1 MGILSMLLPIITNF
15 DSINYLHI
23 NKSIMPT
30 PSSPG
35 FDQTAM
41 LFGGARYLSV
51 DTAKLPNNNFTLSF
65 RVRGGSGTAFFYGY
79 PSFNSYQDTS
89 ISIFMEGGVRLR
101 LGNVAD
107 GGEVFIPFASTAADQ
122 VHYIGLTF
130 KENMGTGE
138 TLLGIFIDGK
148 MTYKTFTLISAMDK
162 KPMTIGGELYLA
174 TAPPRGQNQ
183 EDRIVESDLFSGTI
197 TEFNLWKAL
206 LTAEELVRDVKTSIP
221 IREEVLC
228 LSLPL
233 DTAHYDYETEAF
245 LDLSPNKINA
255 RNNVML
261 ESTYQYTSGRSFG
274 FPVLSRTFETW
285 IRCGMDS
292 WGKTLLSYADVSN
305 SDHPNDGGDVWMISD
320 PAGLTVND
328 RSTGVNVADG
338 QWHHL
343 AVVTEV
349 TPGADEWS
357 NTGKDSVYL
366 DGVLKY
372 TGTSNNV
379 NQKPFKPLLIGAKN
393 SQAADQAFQGAL
405 NQVKLWSVARTA
417 AQILDSFQNGTP
429 AAPGEASLVPL
440 DSLNQS
446 YRAPKIIELLPNG
459 NLTASETPII
469 SVTTDLMLNYKHAQV
484 MGQQHSF
491 QALQTAE
498 GHALFFSI
506 GTDNVFYVT
515 IETPGHATGW
525 NRIDLSSSIFQ
536 SGIDKAL
543 YQPQQFRV
551 AQNATTGAINIA
563 LVVGGAAGDFVYT
576 AWNLPNADA
585 TWNAQL
591 PWQYRKFDAPVEGF
605 SILQIKDVHVL
616 ESTHSEFLVV
626 DINLPFSQNGS
637 PYRRYFLGLTQQAGQ
652 IWQEHDLPLNFDSAI
667 YSAIGKRAGE
677 TDEGIYTL
685 GAVVDRYKLVYTPL
699 NQPGAAVELMLP
711 QPEGVALSSYAIA
724 VAPIS
729 TGETNLFV
737 AGNKQ
742 LFFFASDQQ
751 QNGSTGQAVDLPPT
765 NVFMN
770 VSKLRVH
777 NGDGHVFV
785 WGLNQQGRL
794 FFTQCAL
801 GQELQKQAWSTP
813 SVILTNALM
822 AATYLNAANQ
832 NHVLF
837 AYNSSNQLLQ
847 LAQDTQTSVW
857 SQRSIVL
864 PAVTHDDVIEL
875 HSYTSHV
882 VVTDGSS
889 LPKADVKVAITA
901 TSPVSVYVNDIYTIL
916 SPTLPFNLTTD
927 PTGNL
932 TIIQETESLTAVCYQ
947 FVIEGIDPLLV
958 NPMAGVLDTIKNI
971 QTGDDLMKVRVTDDQ
986 NKVIPLIDPDK
997 AKGGTPDALAKVM
1010 QQLTDTLK
1018 YVPVD
1023 GSKHKGTG
1031 GGVRTRSAVAD
1042 SNRQVLWGLNFEQG
1056 GMTYYEGAA
1065 AVAQFRSA
1073 SFGNTATARD
1083 AESVAREII
1092 DDIWSFFNWVKD
1104 EVSSLFDAIEH
1115 FVVEVVEGIVSFVF
1129 KIAGKIFVFLIDSLV
1144 AAVSAFMSFLD
1155 WVGVD
1160 TKKLRKWLGYVF
1172 DWDDILLTH
1181 RVFKHFFSN
1190 LIDYGIN
1197 AVESYEDDLLDL
1209 MSRAEDYIKNWAGI
1223 GDRLPDGFAND
1234 SAKNITAGIN
1244 PVRGQNT
1251 PAFNMVHYHLKNNA
1265 AGSGFAKDL
1274 LAPVISGDLG
1284 DKMKAIL
1291 AAAELLK
1298 EKFDDLMNSSDPE
1311 FYKTFANLSFKE
1323 IIVKILGFV
1332 GIELLEIA
1340 KTILTELFKL
1350 FNAFLEGI
1358 KEVLTST
1365 IEIPVLSYIYKTQL
1379 TKGDDLSILDV
1390 ACLVAAVPVTVVF
1403 KIATGAN
1410 MFAAGPETDK
1420 FLNAK
1425 DFSVFQ
1431 AAFAKPANI
1440 SARSATTD
1448 PNAPIVHTVYEKW
1461 VLASGIMA
1469 LVGGLGISVLTAL
1482 SKPWAEEEEAVLP
1495 SDPITALNG
1504 VLYLPYVL
1512 PDVIALLGGDK
1523 SEMEWWEK
1531 LNAFFVFPGILK
1543 AMIDVKC
1550 AFKDTKFLES
1560 DANKLKRTWGTY
1572 ISPCADLVINGL
1584 WLIPVG
1590 ASICSPKNTTPA
1602 FKENIAGGF
1611 FFDFSGMLSPVIA
1624 FVKNPYVLAGALI
1637 ANTAFNIIYGSVT
1650 VAAADR
1656 VFNRR
1661 D

>member
-1 MGILSMLLPIITNF
+1 
-15 DSINYLHI
+15 
-23 NKSIMPT
+23 MPN

-35 FDQTAM
+35 FDQSAM

-51 DTAKLPNNNFTLSF
+51 DASTLPKNNFTISF
-65 RVRGGSGTAFFYGY
+65 RVRGGAGTAFFYGY
-79 PSFNSYQDTS
+79 TSFNSYQDTS
-89 ISIFMEGGVRLR
+89 ISIAVEGGVRLM

-107 GGEVFIPFASTAADQ
+107 GGEVFIPFASKAADM

-130 KENMGTGE
+130 KENMDTGE
-138 TLLGIFIDGK
+138 TIIGIFIDGK
-148 MTYKTFTLISAMDK
+148 MTYKTFTLISKMEK
-162 KPMTIGGELYLA
+162 KPMTIGAELYLA

-183 EDRIVESDLFSGTI
+183 EDRVRESDLFSGTI
-197 TEFNLWKAL
+197 TEFTMWKAL

-221 IREEVLC
+221 IRDTALC

-233 DTAHYDYETEAF
+233 DTAHYDYDTEAF
-245 LDLSPNKINA
+245 LDLSPNKVNA

-261 ESTYQYTSGRSFG
+261 ESTYQYTSGMSFD

-305 SDHPNDGGDVWMISD
+305 SDHPNDGGDVWMISE
-320 PAGLTVND
+320 PSSITIND

-366 DGVLKY
+366 DGALKY

-379 NQKPFKPLLIGAKN
+379 NQKAFKPLLIGAKN
-393 SQAADQAFQGAL
+393 SQSDDQAFQGEL
-405 NQVKLWSVARTA
+405 NQLRIWSVARTA
-417 AQILDSFQNGTP
+417 AQILDSFQNGTL
-429 AAPGEASLVPL
+429 ATQGEAGLVSL
-440 DSLNQS
+440 DSLNQN
-446 YRAPKIIELLPNG
+446 YRIPKIITPLPNG
-459 NLTASETPII
+459 DLTASETPII
-469 SVTTDLMLNYKHAQV
+469 SVNTDLMQNYKHAQV
-484 MGQQHSF
+484 LGQEHSF
-491 QALQTAE
+491 QTLQTTQ
-498 GHALFFSI
+498 GDALLFSI

-525 NRIDLSSSIFQ
+525 NRIDLSKNIALN
-536 SGIDKAL
+536 GIDKAL
-543 YQPQQFRV
+543 LQPKLFRV
-551 AQNATTGAINIA
+551 AQNPTTGAINIA
-563 LVVGGAAGDFVYT
+563 LVVGSAAGDYLYT
-576 AWNLPNADA
+576 AWDLPNADV
-585 TWNAQL
+585 TWNAPM
-591 PWQYRKFDAPVEGF
+591 PWKYQKFDAANGV
-605 SILQIKDVHVL
+605 SLLQIKDVYVL
-616 ESTHSEFLVV
+616 ESAHSEFIVV
-626 DINLPFSQNGS
+626 DIHSLTGS
-637 PYRRYFLGLTQQAGQ
+637 SANQRYFLDFSQTQGSL
-652 IWQEHDLPLNFDSAI
+652 WQEHDLPFNFDDAI
-667 YSAIGKRAGE
+667 YSAIGKRAG
-677 TDEGIYTL
+677 DASEGIYTL

-699 NQPGAAVELMLP
+699 NQPAAALELMLP
-711 QPEGVALSSYAIA
+711 QPEGLAQSSYAIA
-724 VAPIS
+724 VAPTTS
-729 TGETNLFV
+729 GESNLFV

-751 QNGSTGQAVDLPPT
+751 QNGSKGQAVDLAPM

-770 VSKLRVH
+770 VRKLRVH

-794 FFTQCAL
+794 FYTQCAL
-801 GQELQKQAWSTP
+801 GQELQPGAWSTP
-813 SVILTNALM
+813 SVILTNASM
-822 AATYLNAANQ
+822 AATYLNTANQ
-832 NHVLF
+832 RHVLF
-837 AYNSSNQLLQ
+837 AYNTNNQLLQ
-847 LAQDTQTSVW
+847 LTQDTQTSFW

-864 PAVTHDDVIEL
+864 PAATHDDVIEL

-882 VVTDGSS
+882 VVTDGSN

-916 SPTLPFNLTTD
+916 SPTLPFNITTD
-927 PTGNL
+927 PSGSL

-947 FVIEGIDPLLV
+947 FRIEGIDPLIV
-958 NPMAGVLDTIKNI
+958 NPMAGVLDNIKAI
-971 QTGDDLMKVRVTDDQ
+971 QTGADLMNVRITDDQ

-997 AKGGTPDALAKVM
+997 AKGGTADALAKVM
-1010 QQLTDTLK
+1010 QQLTDTLQ
-1018 YVPVD
+1018 YVPAD
-1023 GSKHKGTG
+1023 GSKHKATG
-1031 GGVRTRSAVAD
+1031 GARLRSAATD

-1056 GMTYYEGAA
+1056 EMNYYEGAA
-1065 AVAQFRSA
+1065 AVAKFRLA
-1073 SFGNTATARD
+1073 SLGNTASTRD
-1083 AESVAREII
+1083 AESVGEEII
-1092 DDIWSFFNWVKD
+1092 DDIWSFFNWVKS

-1160 TKKLRKWLGYVF
+1160 TKKLRKWLGFVF

-1181 RVFKHFFSN
+1181 RVFKSFFSN
-1190 LIDYGIN
+1190 LIDYGIKE
-1197 AVESYEDDLLDL
+1197 VESYEDDLLDI
-1209 MSRAEDYIKNWAGI
+1209 MSRAEDFLKDKAGI
-1223 GDRLPDGFAND
+1223 GDRLPNGFAND
-1234 SAKNITAGIN
+1234 SAKNITAGGN

-1251 PAFNMVHYHLKNNA
+1251 APFNMVHYHLKNNA
-1265 AGSGFAKDL
+1265 AGSDFGKDI
-1274 LAPVISGDLG
+1274 LAPVLSGDLG
-1284 DKMKAIL
+1284 DKIKAIL
-1291 AAAELLK
+1291 AAAGQLK

-1311 FYKTFANLSFKE
+1311 FYKTFSDLSFKE
-1323 IIVKILGFV
+1323 IIVKVVEFV

-1340 KTILTELFKL
+1340 KIVLTELFKL
-1350 FNAFLEGI
+1350 FNDFLEGI
-1358 KEVLTST
+1358 KEMLTSPL
-1365 IEIPVLSYIYKTQL
+1365 EIPVLSYIYKTQV

-1431 AAFAKPANI
+1431 AAFAKPATL
-1440 SARSATTD
+1440 STRSAMTD
-1448 PNAPIVHTVYEKW
+1448 PNAPIDHTLYEKW
-1461 VLASGIMA
+1461 VLGSGIAA
-1469 LVGGLGISVLTAL
+1469 LVSALGISVLTAL
-1482 SKPWAEEEEAVLP
+1482 SKPFAEEEEAVSP
-1495 SDPITALNG
+1495 ADPLTALNG
-1504 VLYLPYVL
+1504 ILYLPYVL
-1512 PDVIALLGGDK
+1512 PDVIAFLGADK
-1523 SEMEWWEK
+1523 SKMEPWEK
-1531 LNAFFVFPGILK
+1531 WNAFFVIPGVLK
-1543 AMIDVKC
+1543 AMTDVNC
-1550 AFKDTKFLES
+1550 AFKDSKFLE
-1560 DANKLKRTWGTY
+1560 NNTNEFKRTWGTV
-1572 ISPCADLVINGL
+1572 ISPWADLIINGL
-1584 WLIPVG
+1584 WLFPVG
-1590 ASICSPKNTTPA
+1590 FSICSPKNTTPT

-1611 FFDFSGMLSPVIA
+1611 FFDFSGMLSPVIT
-1624 FVKNPYVLAGALI
+1624 FVKNPYVLAGSLI
-1637 ANTAFNIIYGSVT
+1637 ANAVFNIIYGSVT